1 MSLSKDEIKKIVE
14 SSFLKAD
21 HKFEVEPICLQITG
35 EYGAQIFA
43 TLGNFS
49 VFIAPPKVGK
59 TTATGVAVAALLTG
73 KQISNFCP
81 SLPNEKKVIVWADT
95 EQGKRE
101 CVKTIHLICSQ
112 ATGDQFN
119 QPENLQYSS
128 LRKYGKDV
136 RMAAIEYMVYNT
148 PNLGVLVIDG
158 IRDLVSSIN
167 DEREATTIADKM
179 LKWTQ
184 EANIHIL
191 AILHQ
196 NKGDANARGHIGTE
210 LINKAE
216 TVATLSRGD
225 NGGTRTTIIEPKFT
239 RHKEFEPFA
248 FTVDS
253 GQIIEAEVNQEFE
266 PKNPKVNQLTV
277 SQITE
282 LLYSVFREHNRLTYK
297 PICDSIQINL
307 KKVLDLSFGIDKT
320 KKLVKWLK
328 EENYLNYDEM
338 TKTYSGNLPPK

>member
-1 MSLSKDEIKKIVE
+1 MDKEQIKQIVE

-21 HKFEVEPICLQITG
+21 HKFEVEPICLQISG
-35 EYGAQIFA
+35 EYGSQIFA

-49 VFIAPPKVGK
+49 IFIAPPKVGK
-59 TTATGVAVAALLTG
+59 TTATGVAVASLLTG
-73 KQISNFCP
+73 KQISNFFP

-148 PNLGVLVIDG
+148 PNLGFLVIDG

-167 DEREATTIADKM
+167 DEKEATLIADKM

-225 NGGTRTTIIEPKFT
+225 NGGIRTTIIEPKYT
-239 RHKEFEPFA
+239 RHKDFEAFA

-253 GQIIEAEVNQEFE
+253 GQILQAEVKQDYE
-266 PKNPKVNQLTV
+266 PKNPNVNQL
-277 SQITE
+277 SGKE
-282 LLYSVFREHNRLTYK
+282 LETIVKLCFSEVQFLPYGQCWSGIKKALENMGIKYGDNRAKDT
-297 PICDSIQINL
+297 L
-307 KKVLDLSFGIDKT
+307 KR
-320 KKLVKWLK
+320 LVKDGYIIYNEQLK
-328 EENYLNYDEM
+328 HYQ
-338 TKTYSGNLPPK
+338 SHVPV

>member
-1 MSLSKDEIKKIVE
+1 MALSNDEIKRIVE

-21 HKFEVEPICLQITG
+21 HKFEVEPVCLEISGQFGNQT
-35 EYGAQIFA
+35 FA

-59 TTATGVAVAALLTG
+59 TTATGVVVAALLTG
-73 KQISNFCP
+73 KQISNFYPMLP
-81 SLPNEKKVIVWADT
+81 SEKNVIVWADT

-101 CVKTIHLICSQ
+101 CVKTIQLISSQ
-112 ATGDQFN
+112 ATGNLFD
-119 QPENLQYSS
+119 QPENFKYSS

-148 PNLGVLVIDG
+148 PNIGFLVIDG

-167 DEREATTIADKM
+167 DEKEATLIADKI

-225 NGGTRTTIIEPKFT
+225 NGGIRTTIVEPKFT
-239 RHKEFEPFA
+239 RHKEFESFA
-248 FTVDS
+248 FTVDA
-253 GQIIEAEVNQEFE
+253 GQIIDAEINQEFE
-266 PKNPKVNQLTV
+266 PKNPKVNQLT
-277 SQITE
+277 SFQITE
-282 LLYSVFREHNRLTYK
+282 LLNSVFKDNSRLTYK
-297 PICDSIQINL
+297 PLCDSIRDNL
-307 KKVLDLSFGIDKT
+307 KKILDLSFGIDKT
-320 KKLVKWLK
+320 KKLVIWLK
-328 EENYLNYDEM
+328 EEKYLNHDEV
-338 TKTYSGNLPPK
+338 TKTYSANLPPR